1 MTNLIF
7 ILLFII
13 AYFIIMYL
21 FFKINKLQR
30 ENRSFK
36 KKLFNLSEENKQLP
50 KKQTG
55 FGTDRSKDEHTVNDH
70 DIYHY

>member
-1 MTNLIF
+1 MAEEGTPPATVLDDS
-7 ILLFII
+7 L
-13 AYFIIMYL
+13 
-21 FFKINKLQR
+21 
-30 ENRSFK
+30 EGCFK
-36 KKLFNLSEENKQLP
+36 KFITEENKQLP

>member
-1 MTNLIF
+1 MAEEGTPPATVLDDR
-7 ILLFII
+7 L
-13 AYFIIMYL
+13 
-21 FFKINKLQR
+21 
-30 ENRSFK
+30 EGCFK
-36 KKLFNLSEENKQLP
+36 KFITEENKQLP